1 MAGMIILHDLTR
13 NRVTDELV
21 RNGVGAE
28 RLMVS
33 PLPVDSLDWDVLAV
47 SGDHY
52 RYGGWSWWRRELTL
66 SEARLPRPR
75 RDSELWNIASGDP
88 AIAGFMTWVRY
99 PWIET
104 QRTDDGLRIFV
115 LDARYA
121 RERRAGF
128 GAASVFISD
137 EHLGSRPAH

>member
-1 MAGMIILHDLTR
+1 MIILHELTR

-21 RNGVGAE
+21 KKGIGVE
-28 RLMVS
+28 RLMVG
-33 PLPVDSLDWDVLAV
+33 PLPVDSLGWDVLAE

-52 RYGGWSWWRRELTL
+52 RYGEWSWWRRELTL
-66 SEARLPRPR
+66 SEARLPRPPL
-75 RDSELWNIASGDP
+75 DSELWKIASGDP

-99 PWIET
+99 PWIDT
-104 QRTDDGLRIFV
+104 QQTDDGVRIFV

-121 RERRAGF
+121 RERRPGF

-137 EHLGSRPAH
+137 EQLGSRPAQ